1 MSMEQ
6 LSLFDDRGR
15 ETYRP
20 LASRMR
26 PEDLDAF
33 VGQEHLIGKGK
44 ILYFHYHFLIH
55 LAFPS
60 ASIGSANTP
69 A

>member
-33 VGQEHLIGKGK
+33 VGQEQLIGKGK
-44 ILYFHYHFLIH
+44 
-55 LAFPS
+55 S
-60 ASIGSANTP
+60 CGS
-69 A
+69 